1 MNKLAFVK
9 INLAAKYKNV
19 SCEAITETERP
30 GNKLS
35 C

>member
-19 SCEAITETERP
+19 SCEAIIETERP